1 MLKVLDP
8 TGQY

>member
-1 MLKVLDP
+1 MELTLDP

>member
-1 MLKVLDP
+1 MAAYLDP